1 VLAQVPVAAVNVG
14 VTVRVSPGRTVVA
27 SVPKATV
34 TAPLEWVVEVG
45 TAPEWQS
52 PQASGWDTPP
62 VLFTCAWCA
71 PTAAPAVAPEESF
84 GGAAFTLASAPVTV
98 TRAASPW
105 QLVQVRVATS
115 TLPSTWVAAT
125 TLEAV

>member
-1 VLAQVPVAAVNVG
+1 VLAQVPVARVKVG

-34 TAPLEWVVEVG
+34 TVPLEWVVDVG

-52 PQASGWDTPP
+52 PQASGWDTAP
-62 VLFTCAWCA
+62 VLFTWAWCA
-71 PTAAPAVAPEESF
+71 PTAGPTSEPLASA
-84 GGAAFTLASAPVTV
+84 GGAAFTFGSALTTE

-105 QLVQVRVATS
+105 QLVQVRVARS